1 MFASLNSHKPLQ
13 DIPAIYLTAQV
24 ALISVCFIYL
34 TIIFSFPAWCW
45 LDMSRQASGRHD
57 LLFCKKTYSSA
68 ETKENNNIP
77 VFVFYEKIYR
87 PLILGTP
94 KVRALSHMI
103 IFLAFGSLLGLG
115 IWGMTET
122 NIGLGLEVSIT
133 FFVSLHDCLKLMLLQ

>member
-1 MFASLNSHKPLQ
+1 MFASLNSHKTLQ

-45 LDMSRQASGRHD
+45 LDMRRQASGRHD
-57 LLFCKKTYSSA
+57 ILFCKKTYSSA
-68 ETKENNNIP
+68 ENKENSNIP

-87 PLILGTP
+87 PLILGAP
-94 KVRALSHMI
+94 KVRALSHMT

-115 IWGMTET
+115 IWGLTET

-133 FFVSLHDCLKLMLLQ
+133 FFVSLNDYLKLTPSQ